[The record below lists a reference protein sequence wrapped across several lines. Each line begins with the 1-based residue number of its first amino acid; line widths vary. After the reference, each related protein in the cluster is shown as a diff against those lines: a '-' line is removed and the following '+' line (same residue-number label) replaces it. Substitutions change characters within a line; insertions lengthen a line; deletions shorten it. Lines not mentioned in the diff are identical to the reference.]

1 MRHGGG
7 LLHKIIL
14 GRQCSVLPNILVG
27 MYLVCVSQNIH
38 LSVIFLSR
46 NPQKKRD
53 ISSQLGTVSIYYD
66 ASNLFFLCHFYSTH
80 GMLTCIHLSIYLFIY
95 LYIHESF
102 VCIEI
107 VCTPW

>member
-46 NPQKKRD
+46 NPQKKE
-53 ISSQLGTVSIYYD
+53 I
-66 ASNLFFLCHFYSTH
+66 FLAN
-80 GMLTCIHLSIYLFIY
+80 
-95 LYIHESF
+95 
-102 VCIEI
+102 
-107 VCTPW
+107 

>member
-14 GRQCSVLPNILVG
+14 GRQYSVLPNILVG

-66 ASNLFFLCHFYSTH
+66 ASNLFFFFAISTAH
-80 GMLTCIHLSIYLFIY
+80 MECSLVYICLFICLFIY
-95 LYIHESF
+95 ISTSRLF
-102 VCIEI
+102 V
-107 VCTPW
+107 